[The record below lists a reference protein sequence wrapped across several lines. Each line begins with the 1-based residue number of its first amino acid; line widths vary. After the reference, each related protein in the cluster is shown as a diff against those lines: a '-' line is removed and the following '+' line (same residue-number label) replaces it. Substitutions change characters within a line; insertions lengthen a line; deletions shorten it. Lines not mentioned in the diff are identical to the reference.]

1 MLFIF
6 VQKVLSDDYHGVILM
21 LWVYRIAV
29 QRPETIGN
37 AAVIIVNKKYSK
49 TSLVKEKA
57 SGV

>member
-1 MLFIF
+1 M
-6 VQKVLSDDYHGVILM
+6 QKVLSDDYQMVMLM
-21 LWVYRIAV
+21 LWMYRIAV

>member
-6 VQKVLSDDYHGVILM
+6 VQKVLSDDYHRVMLM